1 MSFPQPI
8 LRRYMPELDSLR
20 GLAVLL
26 VLLFHGI
33 APPLSPNWSHAERIL
48 IAVSGYA
55 WVGVN
60 LFFVLSGFLITGI
73 LIDSKNDV
81 HYYSRFY
88 ARRAFRILPALWCM
102 LLVLLISARIDWRFF
117 GLSAFFL
124 ANFAPLLGVTL
135 QYGPLWSLAVEEHF
149 YLLWPA
155 AVRNLQRRTWIG
167 IAVFI
172 ILATPVLRWLGY
184 VHAGRPAGWVSL
196 YTWCNLDG
204 LALGAL
210 LAISVRA
217 PNFRREHLA
226 RVAFPLLLIG
236 FAGCVL
242 STRSLAAIAILL
254 SSACNIAALGLI
266 SCALLIGTTERKAFV
281 DRPVL
286 RFFGW
291 LSYGLYLVHVFAF
304 YVIDI
309 AFGRG
314 WSLLRQSN
322 NPVVAMLLRF
332 ALGSAL
338 AIALAF
344 LSRRS
349 LETKFLAI
357 GAPYRSRPDTPG
369 ESSSANARHHAL
381 AEK

>member
-1 MSFPQPI
+1 
-8 LRRYMPELDSLR
+8 MPELDSLR
-20 GLAVLL
+20 GLAVLS
-26 VLLFHGI
+26 VLFFHGI
-33 APPLSPNWSHAERIL
+33 APPINPHWTYAERMLLAI
-48 IAVSGYA
+48 SGYG

-73 LIDSKNDV
+73 LVDSKHDAR
-81 HYYSRFY
+81 YYSHFY
-88 ARRAFRILPALWCM
+88 ARRALRILPALWCM
-102 LLVLLISARIDWRFF
+102 LLVLLIGARIDWRFF
-117 GLSAFFL
+117 GLSALFL
-124 ANFAPLLGVTL
+124 ANSVTLLGMTL

-149 YLLWPA
+149 YFLWPA
-155 AVRNLQRRTWIG
+155 AVRHLQRRGWIA

-172 ILATPVLRWLGY
+172 FLVTPVLRWLGY
-184 VHAGRPAGWVSL
+184 EHAGRPGGWVSL

-210 LAISVRA
+210 LAVWVRA
-217 PNFRREHLA
+217 SSFRREHLA
-226 RVAFPLLLIG
+226 RAAFPLVLIG
-236 FAGCVL
+236 VLGCVL
-242 STRSLAAIAILL
+242 SAHSLAACAILF

-266 SCALLIGTTERKAFV
+266 SCALLIGTTQRKILV

-304 YVIDI
+304 HVIDV

-314 WSLLRQSN
+314 LSMLHPAS
-322 NPVVAMLLRF
+322 NPVASMLLRF

-338 AIALAF
+338 AIGLAY

-349 LETKFLAI
+349 VEAKFLTM
-357 GAPYRSRPDTPG
+357 GAPYHPRPETRR
-369 ESSSANARHHAL
+369 ESWSTNAKHHAL
-381 AEK
+381 AKE